1 MKLDT
6 IPKLYAIRNKHTLK
20 FLFFGSKCA
29 WVSVGAAKNAYR
41 LHTRCWERRG
51 ADITQSSEFEIVCIN
66 GSLV

>member
-6 IPKLYAIRNKHTLK
+6 IPKLYAIRNKHTLE

-41 LHTRCWERRG
+41 LHIEG
-51 ADITQSSEFEIVCIN
+51 NITQSSEWEVVCIN